1 MARKKNRAF
10 PRLDRKICWICEE
23 NDADSQEHSIKSS
36 RIKSLTKA
44 IDSKDPLMTIG
55 KDGRL
60 YPIQGPNSVVVKFGK
75 TICKSCNNSFS
86 KRFDLAYDHLINFVE
101 SNPDYFRDKEEFSWG
116 EIYDGEEFDHID
128 LACYYIKNFG
138 CRIVDAGGEVPFE
151 VCNFLRTREE
161 CKEFSLVFFKD
172 YNFYD
177 SQETFGGN
185 KLILPYAE
193 NAILRDKE
201 NKERV
206 LYNDEG
212 HLMCFAA
219 VLQDGPVGAYF
230 EWILPEA
237 GGSGKTC
244 FSFHSEG
251 LIVERKELYVQ
262 QLWCG
267 LYRFSEPLRIAKEI
281 SLLNQE
287 TEKLEIEH
295 QELNEKFYETRGVKK
310 IKLMTKNAIF
320 AARRNRLQIKEREIE
335 QSIQQLYDRTGIAY
349 RELSRQARSL
359 SKKK

>member
-138 CRIVDAGGEVPFE
+138 CRIVDAGGEVPVE

-206 LYNDEG
+206 L
-212 HLMCFAA
+212 
-219 VLQDGPVGAYF
+219 
-230 EWILPEA
+230 
-237 GGSGKTC
+237 
-244 FSFHSEG
+244 
-251 LIVERKELYVQ
+251 
-262 QLWCG
+262 
-267 LYRFSEPLRIAKEI
+267 
-281 SLLNQE
+281 
-287 TEKLEIEH
+287 
-295 QELNEKFYETRGVKK
+295 KK